1 MRQTEASFQKKLIK
15 QYEAEGWYVLKVIQ
29 CNKPGWPDLMLL
41 KPDQLR
47 LIEVKAADGR
57 LSSIQIYRH
66 AELSL
71 LGFNVETIKP

>member
-41 KPDQLR
+41 KPDQLK
-47 LIEVKAADGR
+47 LVEVKAADGR
-57 LSSIQIYRH
+57 LSSIQTYRH